1 MKARENPLP
10 EKSFSRREGAIV
22 VPTRRG
28 GGAREG
34 KWAETALAHV
44 RAAPGKAPGFVVKMY
59 GLNVAQGWEQY
70 STKIDGDAL
79 DIRAVMM

>member
-1 MKARENPLP
+1 
-10 EKSFSRREGAIV
+10 V
-22 VPTRRG
+22 
-28 GGAREG
+28 G

-70 STKIDGDAL
+70 STKNHRVAL
-79 DIRAVMM
+79 DISAAMM

>member
-10 EKSFSRREGAIV
+10 EKASPAAKEQSSCRPDGAA
-22 VPTRRG
+22 
-28 GGAREG
+28 AREG

-70 STKIDGDAL
+70 STKNHRVAL
-79 DIRAVMM
+79 DISAAMM